1 MRTVLPGVVM
11 SSFLPGRPHPAT
23 SLHDAAQLAHWG
35 VANEDVQRL
44 ARRRLV
50 QGPRKGGRAAGQYG
64 RDVGTGAGVLEPQRD
79 LLGPGS
85 ADGEARELRH
95 QLLEFHIPEPG
106 EVLAVDHG
114 GSWRGQGV

>member
-35 VANEDVQRL
+35 VANEEVQRL

-64 RDVGTGAGVLEPQRD
+64 RDVGTGAGVLEPQRA

-85 ADGEARELRH
+85 ADGAAPRAREPVLD
-95 QLLEFHIPEPG
+95 LHIT
-106 EVLAVDHG
+106 
-114 GSWRGQGV
+114 

>member
-1 MRTVLPGVVM
+1 MRTVLTGVVM
-11 SSFLPGRPHPAT
+11 SSFLPGRPPPAA

-35 VANEDVQRL
+35 VASEDVQRP

-79 LLGPGS
+79 LLGPGP
-85 ADGEARELRH
+85 ADREARELRH
-95 QLLEFHIPEPG
+95 QLLEFPIPEPG
-106 EVLAVDHG
+106 GVLG
-114 GSWRGQGV
+114 GAPRVC